1 MISHL
6 QMVQMLAV
14 IAWCVGLLAP
24 SARGALFTLPKPPVL
39 TSRVGLAWEPSPDTN
54 VTGYNLYWGT
64 NGTLYFDL
72 VTVDTP

>member
-24 SARGALFTLPKPPVL
+24 SARGALFTLPKPPVV
-39 TSRVGLAWEPSPDTN
+39 TSRVTLEWE
-54 VTGYNLYWGT
+54 
-64 NGTLYFDL
+64 
-72 VTVDTP
+72 TP